1 MTTSNKNPFNDLDKK
16 FNTKAVTKALEK
28 KPHPPGQHGRGRRRK
43 KSEYAIQI
51 AEKQKA
57 K

>member
-28 KPHPPGQHGRGRRRK
+28 NLKEREDERK
-43 KSEYAIQI
+43 KQLPDVPISDEDRQALL
-51 AEKQKA
+51 A
-57 K
+57 